1 MGFKC
6 KLYEMSSAPRDKSAP
21 KKWYGTTQSETP
33 LSGKAMTKAATQ
45 NTTLAPI
52 ELEAALDLLGNFI
65 PQQLLQGHT
74 VTLPGLGYFR
84 LTFKSKGA
92 DTVQEFNAKEM
103 IYDVRPVFVP
113 SKELR
118 DRIRQNIEFE
128 DGGVIKDGISYATR
142 ADFYQATGQGG
153 TTTPGT
159 GEGGGEDDGDHQ
171 LG

>member
-1 MGFKC
+1 MGFKY
-6 KLYEMSSAPRDKSAP
+6 KLIEKDSNPMQEGSP
-21 KKWYGTTQSETP
+21 KKWYAT
-33 LSGKAMTKAATQ
+33 TQ

-92 DTVQEFNAKEM
+92 DTVKDFDPKEL

-118 DRIRQNIEFE
+118 DRVRQGIEFE
-128 DGGVIKDGISYATR
+128 DGGVSKDGINYATR
-142 ADFYQATGQGG
+142 ADYYQATGQV
-153 TTTPGT
+153 TVPGT
-159 GEGGGEDDGDHQ
+159 GGEDEDEEGGNQQMG
-171 LG
+171 

>member
-21 KKWYGTTQSETP
+21 KKWYGTTQSEPP
-33 LSGKAMTKAATQ
+33 LSGKAMTKAAAE

-84 LTFKSKGA
+84 ITFKSQGA
-92 DTVQEFNAKEM
+92 DTVDMFNPQEM
-103 IYDVRPVFVP
+103 IYDLRIVFIPEADFRERVLLNF
-113 SKELR
+113 EL
-118 DRIRQNIEFE
+118 E
-128 DGGVIKDGISYATR
+128 DGGVRENGIDYASR
-142 ADFYQATGQGG
+142 EAYKKAKEAAE
-153 TTTPGT
+153 PGA
-159 GEGGGEDDGDHQ
+159 
-171 LG
+171 

>member
-6 KLYEMSSAPRDKSAP
+6 KLIEKDSNPMQEGSP

-33 LSGKAMTKAATQ
+33 LSGKAMTKAAAE

-52 ELEAALDLLGNFI
+52 ELEAALDLLANFI

-84 LTFKSKGA
+84 ITFKSKGA
-92 DTVQEFNAKEM
+92 DTVKDFNPKEM
-103 IYDVRPVFVP
+103 IYDIRPVFVP

-128 DGGVIKDGISYATR
+128 DGGVKSGGVNYRTR
-142 ADFYQATGQGG
+142 NDYYEATGQGG
-153 TTTPGT
+153 STPAP
-159 GEGGGEDDGDHQ
+159 GGGDDSGEDGG
-171 LG
+171 L

>member
-6 KLYEMSSAPRDKSAP
+6 KLYEMSSDPRDKSAP

-74 VTLPGLGYFR
+74 VTLPGLG
-84 LTFKSKGA
+84 SAAGA
-92 DTVQEFNAKEM
+92 HRHAARAGLLPPHLQE
-103 IYDVRPVFVP
+103 
-113 SKELR
+113 
-118 DRIRQNIEFE
+118 
-128 DGGVIKDGISYATR
+128 
-142 ADFYQATGQGG
+142 QGG
-153 TTTPGT
+153 RHGA
-159 GEGGGEDDGDHQ
+159 GVQREGDDLRRAPRLCAFQGAARPHPPEHRV
-171 LG
+171 

>member
-1 MGFKC
+1 MAVKY
-6 KLYEMSSAPRDKSAP
+6 KLVEKKSEPSRKDSP
-21 KKWYGTTQSETP
+21 KKWYANPQSSTA
-33 LSGKAMTKAATQ
+33 LSGKAMTKAAAE

-52 ELEAALDLLGNFI
+52 ELEAALDLLGSFI

-92 DTVQEFNAKEM
+92 DTVKDFDPKEL

-118 DRIRQNIEFE
+118 DRVRQGIEFE
-128 DGGVIKDGISYATR
+128 DGGVSKDGINYATR
-142 ADFYQATGQGG
+142 ADYYAATGQV
-153 TTTPGT
+153 TVPGT
-159 GEGGGEDDGDHQ
+159 GGGEEEEGGGNQQMG
-171 LG
+171 